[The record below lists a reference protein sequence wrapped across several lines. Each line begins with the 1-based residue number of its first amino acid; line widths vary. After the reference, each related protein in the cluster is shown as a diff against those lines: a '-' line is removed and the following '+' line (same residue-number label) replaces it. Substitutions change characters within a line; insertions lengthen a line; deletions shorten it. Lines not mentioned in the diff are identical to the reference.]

1 MHGGKRA
8 VVNQRK
14 VTGGRFVSLGSVSEM
29 IKAETKQAGREF
41 SRCKKNEHV
50 YDRMPVRHFFFLEQ
64 LRQTKDDLPP
74 SAPLMLIRRPDV
86 IHRQR
91 GSLIRPRPLMIPGLV
106 FMNLVAA
113 KQTWQ
118 QNNRKTTETW
128 GGGAIDAKH
137 HQIEI
142 IPPHQLGQ
150 AAGAGAGV
158 QRSGGQVAH
167 P

>member
-1 MHGGKRA
+1 
-8 VVNQRK
+8 
-14 VTGGRFVSLGSVSEM
+14 M

-50 YDRMPVRHFFFLEQ
+50 YDRMPVRHFFFFLEQ
-64 LRQTKDDLPP
+64 LRQTKDEMPP

-106 FMNLVAA
+106 FMNLAAA

-118 QNNRKTTETW
+118 QNNRKTTETTGC
-128 GGGAIDAKH
+128 GGGSDRCKAPSNRNYPSSSARPGRGSRRWGS
-137 HQIEI
+137 EVRWAGR
-142 IPPHQLGQ
+142 PPLTL
-150 AAGAGAGV
+150 
-158 QRSGGQVAH
+158 
-167 P
+167 